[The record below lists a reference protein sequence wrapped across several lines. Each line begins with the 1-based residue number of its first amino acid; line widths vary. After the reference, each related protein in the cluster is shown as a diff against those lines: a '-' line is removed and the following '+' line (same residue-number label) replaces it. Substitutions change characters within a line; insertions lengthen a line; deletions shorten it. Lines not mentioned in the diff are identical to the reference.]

1 MGLYFIVWIET
12 RVFEC
17 VRFSLNSESV
27 KFNLESPL
35 RFLMGIISII
45 TWSVWDEGTVCS
57 QENIQI
63 FEEVWLPSSVIFFFK
78 GIKLLKKKKEYN
90 PNRYKLLNYR
100 LSQKFKLL
108 RNDKF
113 NHLTIIITPPHL
125 WD

>member
-12 RVFEC
+12 RVFKC

-45 TWSVWDEGTVCS
+45 TWSVWDEGTICS

-78 GIKLLKKKKEYN
+78 GIKLLKKKK
-90 PNRYKLLNYR
+90 
-100 LSQKFKLL
+100 S
-108 RNDKF
+108 
-113 NHLTIIITPPHL
+113 IIPIDTNC
-125 WD
+125 